1 MTPAHTV
8 WTLRSGTGD
17 IGAGIKEHLPTA
29 QRRAQGGPGPG
40 SGAGAQCQ
48 SGQGLYW
55 WHQGAAVP
63 AAAGPD
69 GAGDG
74 VIRLW
79 WAHFPL
85 LLPNVQPALTL

>member
-1 MTPAHTV
+1 MAPAHPTV

-17 IGAGIKEHLPTA
+17 TGAGIKEHLPTA
-29 QRRAQGGPGPG
+29 PRRAHGGPGPG
-40 SGAGAQCQ
+40 SRAGAQCQ

-55 WHQGAAVP
+55 CNQGAAVP

-69 GAGDG
+69 RAGNG

-79 WAHFPL
+79 
-85 LLPNVQPALTL
+85 